1 MNQWIASRLIVF
13 LIASIALGT
22 ASARETREAADPR
35 SPAQIFGPLYAQV
48 ELAHLFPDSKSFA
61 DAVPLRPAAQIM
73 AEYHRLRPATGPAL
87 KRFVASRF
95 RLPASPGVGEPEPVP
110 AAASLLEHIRQ
121 LWPRLA
127 RPPLQVSDHS
137 SQLPLPYP
145 FVVPGGRF
153 REIYYWDS
161 YFTML
166 GLMQDGESALARGLV
181 ANFADLI
188 QRYGHIPNGS
198 RTYYLS
204 RSQPPVFYL
213 MAGLGAADPSEGYA
227 AQLAALRAEYAFWM
241 RGAQGL
247 RPGAAREHVVR
258 MPDGELLNRYR
269 DALDTPRDESY
280 AEDAA
285 LAARARRPKAE
296 LYRELRSAAESG
308 WDFSSRWQRDP
319 KDLAS
324 IEITAIIPVDLNSLL
339 YGLERAISDGCAR
352 QWDAPCARE
361 FHERAEHRHR
371 AIDRYLW
378 DPARHRYSDYQW
390 RRRLRLDRPS
400 AAMLYPLFVG
410 IADDSQA
417 REVAAT
423 VKALLLARGGLLATP
438 VRTGQQWDSPN
449 GWAPLQ
455 WIAVRGLSE
464 AHEDEL
470 AKDIA
475 QRWLATVSRVYHAT
489 GKLLE
494 KYDVVE
500 SLPGGGGEYPTQDGF
515 GWTNGVTRAL
525 MARYPDVGQP
535 MQVSE

>member
-1 MNQWIASRLIVF
+1 
-13 LIASIALGT
+13 
-22 ASARETREAADPR
+22 
-35 SPAQIFGPLYAQV
+35 
-48 ELAHLFPDSKSFA
+48 
-61 DAVPLRPAAQIM
+61 
-73 AEYHRLRPATGPAL
+73 
-87 KRFVASRF
+87 
-95 RLPASPGVGEPEPVP
+95 
-110 AAASLLEHIRQ
+110 
-121 LWPRLA
+121 
-127 RPPLQVSDHS
+127 
-137 SQLPLPYP
+137 
-145 FVVPGGRF
+145 
-153 REIYYWDS
+153 
-161 YFTML
+161 
-166 GLMQDGESALARGLV
+166 MQDGESALARVGGELRRSDP
-181 ANFADLI
+181 ALRSHPQRIADL
-188 QRYGHIPNGS
+188 
-198 RTYYLS
+198 LS
-204 RSQPPVFYL
+204 LALATPGVLPDG
-213 MAGLGAADPSEGYA
+213 GLGAADPSEGYA

-247 RPGAAREHVVR
+247 GLGAAREHVCVC
-258 MPDGELLNRYR
+258 PTASCSTAT

-285 LAARARRPKAE
+285 PAAARRPKAE

-308 WDFSSRWQRDP
+308 WDFSSCWQRDP